1 MLVTQITEQLLE
13 GGNVFKGD
21 LATVRINRA
30 DVEPTVKW
38 LEKIVKLPLVPH
50 MLGTTG
56 RKDTSGDLD
65 IGIQAD
71 EISKDELVA
80 RLSAWCQKNGL
91 DPRQYIK
98 KSGVSV
104 HLRTPIDGHAKKGFV
119 QTDFMFLNDREFS
132 KWAMRGDIHKKYK
145 DAHRHIL
152 ISSIAK
158 FHGLRWS
165 PTVGLQS
172 RETGQVISKDPEQ
185 IADMLLGP
193 EARKE
198 DLQSI
203 SRILQI
209 VNKDP
214 HRDAMIGEWIEAMQK
229 EGIAV
234 TESRIFESRG
244 FAGRKAGDEY
254 VNTKDPEDIL
264 VFQKLH
270 LLPDNDIAYDSMD
283 ELETATRAFVDS
295 YIKNPE
301 KQNKT
306 KLRYLNKAN
315 TGTKAAMVVEMHTP
329 DNEEIHLFFYFT
341 KNLANTAGKLTA
353 IPEGGV
359 DEPGYVLNTKAST
372 SERFKIK
379 PSDIVKSPAAR
390 DIRSISDLLDPAK
403 NPDVEPALLEQMQA
417 VIDAFANKSAKGTV
431 LAGGAKYKSV
441 HDKYTGEW
449 AAPIA
454 LITGQ
459 YEPAMLKS
467 AMEEDLL
474 GGQDF
479 AKGKVSFNTNPAQT
493 LFDSIVQVGRDNVYI
508 SSKAKGGGAA
518 ASLKGLYETLTDE
531 NKRAKFK
538 PEFWQDPKVQ
548 KFERIVKAIMEAPS
562 IEGMMAVA
570 LIEKI
575 IDKADATAI
584 AEGWSGERNRTA
596 KFKPSENLQAL
607 MNTYNANKQHPDY
620 SPTKH
625 ALAGVSRAL
634 TRKLNA
640 EDFTPVVKE
649 ILNHAA
655 MVQMYF
661 NYRIKGE
668 DLVLDDFKLV
678 WPPVYDGKIEFFAD
692 KAFSATEIKG
702 RLGFSIK

>member
-1 MLVTQITEQLLE
+1 MLITQITEQRLLE

-38 LEKIVKLPLVPH
+38 LEKVIKLPLVAH

-71 EISKDELVA
+71 EITKDELVA
-80 RLSAWCQKNGL
+80 RLSAWCQKNKL
-91 DPRQYIK
+91 DPRNYIK

-104 HLRTPIDGHAKKGFV
+104 HLRTPIDGSGKKGFV

-132 KWAMRGDIHKKYK
+132 KWAMRGDIDKKYK

-185 IADMLLGP
+185 IADMLLGA
-193 EARKE
+193 EARRE

-203 SRILQI
+203 PRILQ
-209 VNKDP
+209 VLSKDP
-214 HRDAMIGEWIEAMQK
+214 NRDAMIADWVEAMQK

-244 FAGRKAGDEY
+244 FAGRKDGDEY
-254 VNTKDPEDIL
+254 VNPEDPEDIL
-264 VFQKLH
+264 IFRKLH
-270 LLPDNDIAYDSMD
+270 LLPDNDIAYESME
-283 ELETATRAFVDS
+283 ELEVATKAFVEHYQADTTRTS
-295 YIKNPE
+295 TY
-301 KQNKT
+301 
-306 KLRYLNKAN
+306 RYLNKAN
-315 TGTKAAMVVEMHTP
+315 TGTKAAMVVEMDDP
-329 DNEEIHLFFYFT
+329 KDNSRRFFFYFT
-341 KNLANTAGKLTA
+341 KNLATTSGKLTS
-353 IPEGGV
+353 IPG
-359 DEPGYVLNTKAST
+359 DADNPAYVLNTKASA
-372 SERFKIK
+372 SERIKIK
-379 PSDIVKSPAAR
+379 PSDLVKSPAPK
-390 DIRSISDLLDPAK
+390 DINSISMLLDPEK
-403 NPDVEPALLEQMQA
+403 NPDVDPEALGQMQEI
-417 VIDAFANKSAKGTV
+417 IDAFASGRAKGTV
-431 LAGGAKYKSV
+431 IKNGKKFQSL
-441 HDKYTGEW
+441 HNKYTGEW

-459 YEPAMLKS
+459 YQPDILKS
-467 AMEEDLL
+467 AMEADLL
-474 GGQDF
+474 GGQKF
-479 AKGKVSFNTNPAQT
+479 IKGKVSFNSNQTQT
-493 LFDSIVQVGRDNVYI
+493 LFDSIVVVGKDNVFI

-518 ASLKGLYETLTDE
+518 ASLKGLYDTLIDP
-531 NKRAKFK
+531 NKRAKFDPK
-538 PEFWQDPKVQ
+538 FWEDAKVQ

-562 IEGMMAVA
+562 IEGMLAVA

-575 IDKADATAI
+575 IDKADASAI
-584 AEGWSGERNRTA
+584 AKGWHDERNRTA
-596 KFKPSENLQAL
+596 KFQPTARLKEL
-607 MNTYNANKQHPDY
+607 MAPYNANQQHPSY

-634 TRKLNA
+634 TKKLNA

-655 MVQMYF
+655 VVQMYF
-661 NYRIKGE
+661 NFGTKG
-668 DLVLDDFKLV
+668 DDIVLDDFKLV
-678 WPPVYDGKIEFFAD
+678 WPPVYEGTIEFFAD

>member
-1 MLVTQITEQLLE
+1 MFITQLTEQRLIE
-13 GGNVFKGD
+13 GGNVFKGE
-21 LATVRINRA
+21 LATVRIARA

-38 LEKIVKLPLVPH
+38 LEKVVKLPLVPH

-71 EISKDELVA
+71 EITKDELVN
-80 RLSAWCQKNGL
+80 RLVAWCQKNGL
-91 DPRQYIK
+91 DPRNYVK

-104 HLRTPIDGHAKKGFV
+104 HLRTPIDGNPKKGFV
-119 QTDFMFLNDREFS
+119 QTDFMMLNDREFS

-158 FHGLRWS
+158 HHGLRWS

-172 RETGQVISKDPEQ
+172 RDTNQIISKNPEQ

-203 SRILQI
+203 PAILKI

-214 HRDAMIGEWIEAMQK
+214 NRDALIADWVEAMQK

-234 TESRIFESRG
+234 TESKIFESRG

-254 VNTKDPEDIL
+254 VNTEDPQDIL

-270 LLPDNDIAYDSMD
+270 LLPDTDIAYESVD
-283 ELETATRAFVDS
+283 ELETATRAFVES
-295 YIKNPE
+295 YTKDPQ

-306 KLRYLNKAN
+306 KIRYLNKAN
-315 TGTKAAMVVEMHTP
+315 TGTKAAMVVEMHDPEDQT
-329 DNEEIHLFFYFT
+329 IHLFFYFT
-341 KNLANTAGKLTA
+341 KNLANTSGKLTA
-353 IPEGGV
+353 IPA
-359 DEPGYVLNTKAST
+359 DADNPGYVLNTKAST

-379 PSDIVKSPAAR
+379 PSDIVKSPAPK
-390 DIRSISDLLDPAK
+390 DIKSISGLLDPDK
-403 NPDVEPALLEQMQA
+403 NTDVDAALLEQMQA
-417 VIDAFANKSAKGTV
+417 VIDAFANKTAKGAV
-431 LAGGAKYKSV
+431 IAGGAKYKSV

-459 YEPAMLKS
+459 YEPSMLKS

-493 LFDSIVQVGRDNVYI
+493 LFDSIVQVGADNVYI

-518 ASLKGLYETLTDE
+518 ASLKGLYETLTDP
-531 NKRAKFK
+531 NKRAKFQ
-538 PEFWQDPKVQ
+538 PEFWEDKKVQ

-596 KFKPSENLQAL
+596 KFKPTSNLQAL

-668 DLVLDDFKLV
+668 DLVLDHFNLV